1 MTTDLRRLRSV
12 IAVADYGNFG
22 RAASALRVSQPALS
36 THVAQVERELGLSL
50 FSRTTR
56 AVRLTTAGESFVR
69 RARGIIEQLESALLE
84 AREQATIA
92 RGRLAIAAT
101 LIVAAQAL
109 PAALQEFAKRF
120 PAISIEIFDDVSSSV
135 ERFVSVGAA
144 DFGIGPAP
152 ADRVALDFTPLVED
166 NFIAIMLRRHP
177 LAARKSVTLREL
189 LAYPFPLLR
198 PGIAVRA
205 AIERV
210 RPSTA
215 QNVRPAFEVHN
226 QHTALGLV
234 RAGMG
239 IAILPA
245 MVAHGLGDGAALATA
260 DITHPTI
267 RREVGF
273 IFRRGEKISPAT
285 RAFQE
290 IFRRVADLR
299 NTEKLGRSNH
309 KVV

>member
-1 MTTDLRRLRSV
+1 
-12 IAVADYGNFG
+12 
-22 RAASALRVSQPALS
+22 
-36 THVAQVERELGLSL
+36 
-50 FSRTTR
+50 
-56 AVRLTTAGESFVR
+56 
-69 RARGIIEQLESALLE
+69 
-84 AREQATIA
+84 
-92 RGRLAIAAT
+92 
-101 LIVAAQAL
+101 
-109 PAALQEFAKRF
+109 
-120 PAISIEIFDDVSSSV
+120 
-135 ERFVSVGAA
+135 
-144 DFGIGPAP
+144 
-152 ADRVALDFTPLVED
+152 
-166 NFIAIMLRRHP
+166 
-177 LAARKSVTLREL
+177 
-189 LAYPFPLLR
+189 
-198 PGIAVRA
+198 
-205 AIERV
+205 V